1 MAKIVVTAYPGPHQ
15 QSEKRIIDADVC
27 EFKGSHGGGTHVILE
42 HGGFIVKES
51 IEEICKLIN
60 EAEAQATNKKLDE
73 ICKLINETGAQA
85 TTKKLDEIL
94 KNQVTITKR
103 LKDLQHD
110 IDDIM
115 EEVNH

>member
-73 ICKLINETGAQA
+73 I
-85 TTKKLDEIL
+85 L